1 MSVVREKNF
10 VVKEIEGD
18 LLTPVAVFKK
28 LDGQKK
34 FLLESSFKH
43 EERGRYSFLG
53 MNPYMEFIAENGKIT
68 VRDLIAKETEQS
80 EGDPFKKLESY
91 FPKQDDENLP
101 FPFIGGAIGYI
112 GYDSIRYVENIGN
125 VPRDTIQMPDM
136 HLMFYENFIVF
147 DHLLQKVY
155 ILAMSLSRKK
165 KPEELEKEVHQ
176 LEKMLDRPVS
186 EDSIESNVKVSFTSN
201 VSKSEYCRMVE
212 RGKDFIR
219 KGDIFQVVLSQRLE
233 APYKGNPFDL
243 YRKLRKTN
251 PSPYMYYLDFSDYI
265 VVGISPE
272 SLIKVSGRKLM
283 TNPIAGTRPRGATD
297 EEDRRLEKELLSDE
311 KELAEH
317 RMLVDLGRNDIGKV
331 AEIGS
336 VRVTKDQVVERYKHV
351 MHIVSEVTGTLKN
364 EVHSLEALKAC
375 LPAGTVSGAPKI
387 RAMQIINDLEPEK
400 RGLYSGA
407 IGYLSASGDLDF
419 AIAIRTMIVKDE
431 KAYVQAGAGIV
442 YDSVPEKEYEE
453 TLNKAKA
460 LLEVE

>member
-10 VVKEIEGD
+10 IVKEIEGD

-28 LDGQKK
+28 LDGKKK

-68 VRDLIAKETEQS
+68 VRDLIANETEQS
-80 EGDPFKKLESY
+80 VGDPFKKLESY
-91 FPKQDDENLP
+91 FPKQGYANMP
-101 FPFIGGAIGYI
+101 FPFIGGAVGYI
-112 GYDSIRYVENIGN
+112 GYDSIRYVENIGD
-125 VPRDTIQMPDM
+125 VPRDSIQMPDM
-136 HLMFYENFIVF
+136 HLMFYENIIVF

-155 ILAMSLSRKK
+155 IVAMSLSYEKK
-165 KPEELEKEVHQ
+165 LEELEKEVHQ
-176 LEKMLDRPVS
+176 LEKMLDRHVS
-186 EDSIESNVKVSFTSN
+186 ESSIESNVKVSFTSN
-201 VSKSEYCRMVE
+201 VSKEDYCRMVE

-251 PSPYMYYLDFSDYI
+251 PSPYMYYMDFSDYI
-265 VVGISPE
+265 VMGISPE
-272 SLIKVSGRKLM
+272 SLIKVTGRKMM

-297 EEDRRLEKELLSDE
+297 EEDKRLEKELLADE

-351 MHIVSEVTGTLKN
+351 MHIVSEVTGTLKK

-387 RAMQIINDLEPEK
+387 RAMQIINELEPEK

-419 AIAIRTMIVKDE
+419 AIAIRTMIVKDQ
-431 KAYVQAGAGIV
+431 KAFVQAGAGIV

>member
-1 MSVVREKNF
+1 MSIVKEKNF
-10 VVKEIEGD
+10 IVKEIQGD

-28 LDGQKK
+28 LKGKKK

-53 MNPYMEFIAENGKIT
+53 MDPYMELIAENGKIT
-68 VRDLIAKETEQS
+68 VRDLIGNKTEQS
-80 EGDPFKKLESY
+80 EGDPFAKLETY
-91 FPKQDDENLP
+91 FPKQGYDNMP
-101 FPFIGGAIGYI
+101 FPFFGGAVGYI
-112 GYDSIRYVENIGN
+112 GYDSIRYVEKIGDI
-125 VPRDTIQMPDM
+125 PRDSIQMPDM
-136 HLMFYENFIVF
+136 HFMCYENIIVF

-155 ILAMSLSRKK
+155 IAAMSLSRDK
-165 KPEELEKEVHQ
+165 KPEELEKEVQ
-176 LEKMLDRPVS
+176 TLETMLDRPVS
-186 EDSIESNVKVSFTSN
+186 ETSIESNAKVSFTSN
-201 VSKSEYCRMVE
+201 VTKEDYCRMVE
-212 RGKDFIR
+212 RARDFIR

-233 APYKGNPFDL
+233 APFCGNPFDL
-243 YRKLRKTN
+243 YRKLRATN
-251 PSPYMYYLDFSDYI
+251 PSPYMYYIDFSDYT
-265 VVGISPE
+265 VMGISPE
-272 SLIKVSGRKLM
+272 SLIKVSGRKIM
-283 TNPIAGTRPRGATD
+283 TNPIAGTRPRGASD
-297 EEDRRLEKELLSDE
+297 EEDKRLEKELLTDE

-336 VRVTKDQVVERYKHV
+336 VQVTKEEVVERYKHV

-387 RAMQIINDLEPEK
+387 RAMQIINELEPEK

-419 AIAIRTMIVKDE
+419 AIAIRTMIVKDH

>member
-1 MSVVREKNF
+1 
-10 VVKEIEGD
+10 
-18 LLTPVAVFKK
+18 
-28 LDGQKK
+28 
-34 FLLESSFKH
+34 
-43 EERGRYSFLG
+43 
-53 MNPYMEFIAENGKIT
+53 
-68 VRDLIAKETEQS
+68 
-80 EGDPFKKLESY
+80 
-91 FPKQDDENLP
+91 
-101 FPFIGGAIGYI
+101 
-112 GYDSIRYVENIGN
+112 
-125 VPRDTIQMPDM
+125 MPDM
-136 HLMFYENFIVF
+136 HLMFYENVIVF

-387 RAMQIINDLEPEK
+387 RAMQIINHLEPEK